1 MADDIRL
8 YNIRAQDLMS
18 ASVEQRR
25 RVAPSN
31 HRSMRTVV
39 AAWPKIDLHRHL
51 EGSLRLSTLAE
62 IAQEHGV
69 DLPSWDL
76 EELRP
81 YVQVVDDSPD
91 FHAFLSKF
99 RLLRRFYSTRE
110 AVMRVAYEAI
120 ADAAADNVKYL
131 ELRFNPVA
139 LAKVQGFSFEE
150 VAEWVILATDN
161 AQQDF
166 DIQVRLIAQI
176 GRDESPAVARQIA
189 EVAAAYQ
196 DQGFVG
202 IDLAGDE
209 VNFSAARF
217 ADAFRW
223 AKAQGLN
230 VTIHAAEAGPASNIR
245 EAIDLL
251 GADRIGHGVRAME
264 DLSVMDLL
272 IQRRVTL
279 EMCPTSNL
287 QTGVISRLGQ
297 HPLWAYQQVGIPV
310 TINTDDPSISNTTL
324 TDEYLVALRGIGM
337 PLRAIQRMILAAAEA
352 AFLPE
357 IERRRLVE
365 WFRQALPPLGAGTLL
380 K

>member
-1 MADDIRL
+1 MIE
-8 YNIRAQDLMS
+8 NKDLMS
-18 ASVEQRR
+18 TRTNQNAEAASRNQRG
-25 RVAPSN
+25 
-31 HRSMRTVV
+31 MRPVL

-81 YVQVVDDSPD
+81 YVQIVDDSRD
-91 FHAFLSKF
+91 FHSFLSKF
-99 RLLRRFYSTRE
+99 KLLRRFYSTRE
-110 AVMRVAYEAI
+110 AVMRVAYEAV
-120 ADAAADNVKYL
+120 ADAATDNVKYL

-139 LAKVQGFSFEE
+139 LAKVQGFSYEE
-150 VAEWVILATDN
+150 VADWVISATKS
-161 AQQDF
+161 AQRDYG
-166 DIQVRLIAQI
+166 IQVRLIAQI
-176 GRDESPAVARQIA
+176 GRDESISVARHVA

-209 VNFSAARF
+209 INFSAARF
-217 ADAFRW
+217 ADIFRW
-223 AKAQGLN
+223 AKAQGLYI
-230 VTIHAAEAGPASNIR
+230 TIHAAEAGHAGNIR
-245 EAIDLL
+245 EAIELL
-251 GADRIGHGVRAME
+251 GANRIGHGVRAME

-272 IQRRVTL
+272 IKNNVTL

-287 QTGVISRLGQ
+287 QTGAISRLGQ
-297 HPLWAYQQVGIPV
+297 HPLWAYQQVGIRV

-324 TDEYLVALRGIGM
+324 TDEYLVALRGVGI
-337 PLRAIQRMILAAAEA
+337 PLRAIRQMVLTAAEA
-352 AFLPE
+352 AFLHEPE
-357 IERRRLVE
+357 RQRLVE
-365 WFRQALPPLGAGTLL
+365 WFQQALPRLGTGTLL